1 MATDDEPD
9 TQVRGMPLPPASPP
23 DGEEREDTN
32 VSSVYAMG
40 EVIGRGGMGEVSLA
54 LDRKIGRGVAIKRLR
69 ADAPTED
76 EVARFMREARIQ
88 ARLDHPAI
96 VPVYELGKD
105 QTGKPYFTMKHL
117 AGTTLTEMLSNPTTT
132 RQRLLRA
139 FADVCRAIDFAHAR
153 GVVHRDLKPG
163 NIVLGEYGDVYVL
176 DWGVARVLEDAVIA
190 ADIETLEGS
199 SGETQILGSPGY
211 IAPEALR
218 SALVDRPADIYSLGA
233 ILFEILAGEPVHPR
247 GEAAIQSTL
256 EATSLSPAKRRSD
269 RPRDSG
275 PRPLSPTAPTG
286 RVGADPRA
294 IPPELDALCTSML
307 ATDPT
312 LRPTARRVADQIE
325 SFLDGDRDL
334 ARRKTLATD
343 LVFVARAALDEG
355 RRRDAMRAAGRA
367 LALDPEAE
375 GAAELISAL
384 MLEPPEVPPPEL
396 DLALRDADARHVRRR
411 ARTAM
416 LAYVALA
423 AFLPIAAWN
432 GIRRWDVVLGVFG
445 FAVAMAIATIELR
458 RRPNRTFVEML
469 IYACVN
475 AALLVMLTR
484 LAGPF
489 TFVPALACFM
499 VMSMMSYP
507 AFVAR
512 RWTPFVLIATI
523 VVGFVGPIVLERA
536 GILHSTWDIRDGELV
551 SHAGALELHGTTS
564 VTMVIAASLL
574 TIVMAGIHAS
584 SIARASRQQ
593 QHQLVTQAWH
603 LGQLLPTSTHTPG
616 RLQTSPLG

>member
-1 MATDDEPD
+1 MATDDDSD
-9 TQVRGMPLPPASPP
+9 TQVRAPI
-23 DGEEREDTN
+23 DGEDRDDTN

-54 LDRKIGRGVAIKRLR
+54 LDRKIGRDVAIKRLR
-69 ADAPTED
+69 ADRPTED
-76 EVARFMREARIQ
+76 DVARFLREARIQ
-88 ARLDHPAI
+88 ARLDHPSI

-105 QTGKPYFTMKHL
+105 QAGKPYFTMKRVT
-117 AGTTLTEMLSNPTTT
+117 GTTLTDMLGNPTIT

-139 FADVCRAIDFAHAR
+139 FADVCRAIDFAHTR
-153 GVVHRDLKPG
+153 GVIHRDLKPG
-163 NIVLGEYGDVYVL
+163 NIVLGEFGDVYVL

-199 SGETQILGSPGY
+199 TAGEDILGTPGY
-211 IAPEALR
+211 LAPEGLR
-218 SALVDRPADIYSLGA
+218 THEVERPADIYALGS
-233 ILFEILAGEPVHPR
+233 ILFEVLAGEVLHPR
-247 GEAAIQSTL
+247 GEAGIQSTL
-256 EATSLSPAKRRSD
+256 AEATVLSPSKRR
-269 RPRDSG
+269 
-275 PRPLSPTAPTG
+275 
-286 RVGADPRA
+286 ADRA
-294 IPPELDALCTSML
+294 IAPELDVLCTTML
-307 ATDPT
+307 ARDPT

-325 SFLDGDRDL
+325 NFLDGDRDV
-334 ARRKTLATD
+334 ARRTTMARD
-343 LVFVARAALDEG
+343 LVFVARAALVEG
-355 RRRDAMRAAGRA
+355 RRGDAMRAAGRA
-367 LALDPEAE
+367 LALDPESE
-375 GAAELISAL
+375 SAADLIGAL
-384 MLEPPEVPPPEL
+384 MLEPPEVLPPEL
-396 DLALRDADARHVRRR
+396 DQALRDADARHVRGR

-445 FAVAMAIATIELR
+445 FAIAMAVATIELR
-458 RRPNRTFVEML
+458 RKPNRSFVEML

-512 RWTPFVLIATI
+512 PWTPWVLISTI
-523 VVGFVGPIVLERA
+523 VAGFVGPIFLEQA
-536 GILHSTWDIRDGELV
+536 GLLHSTWDIRDGELV
-551 SHAGALELHGTTS
+551 SHAGALELHGASS
-564 VTMVIAASLL
+564 VALVIAASLA
-574 TIVMAGIHAS
+574 TIIMAGIHGAAS
-584 SIARASRQQ
+584 ARASRQQ

-603 LGQLLPTSTHTPG
+603 LGQLLPAGANPRPG
-616 RLQTSPLG
+616 WPQSAPS